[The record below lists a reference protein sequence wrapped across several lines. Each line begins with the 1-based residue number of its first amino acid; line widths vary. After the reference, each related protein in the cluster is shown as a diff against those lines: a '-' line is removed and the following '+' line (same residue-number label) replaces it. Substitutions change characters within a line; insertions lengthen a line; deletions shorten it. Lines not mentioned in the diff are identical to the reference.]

1 MSPDDWP
8 GGSLADGTTAIRH
21 RRLMPAGLSPPG
33 GVLACLSSALRSH
46 RVRRLAVTAGAVK
59 PGHKR
64 HSAPAA
70 QHRTELTG
78 A

>member
-1 MSPDDWP
+1 
-8 GGSLADGTTAIRH
+8 
-21 RRLMPAGLSPPG
+21 MPAGLSPPG
-33 GVLACLSSALRSH
+33 GVLACLSSALRGY